1 MQRTRKRYSK
11 GKRVDMRK
19 GGRVRLHEGDQP
31 PFNNHDQIGPNQ
43 WDPHNPFADGHGT
56 GGGNG
61 NGGGSGGSPDNPF
74 SDTGDIPYGDTTEEQ
89 AAVAR
94 NQIEKAAQG
103 VVPEE
108 AKIKAPAALKTDDP
122 RFTGEGNFDFSIDW
136 QEGGNIG
143 KYSKT
148 AGGQTAEDLFKA
160 IHAGGGDS
168 VTIDNKTYG
177 WEDFHNLIKQD
188 KALHGTAK
196 PSKAYEAD
204 ATLMGDDPGDA
215 AAATVGDVKE
225 EDVTEGKI
233 DEVAKTQEIKEA
245 EDAKTER
252 VTGKTKGPK
261 TAQKVLSREA
271 ETEEIRL
278 LTQEAEAAGMP
289 SDAALEKAK
298 ANVVTGQLS
307 AGAIADKQTGVGG
320 QISETPQAESKSRE
334 AITGNAPQGD
344 ASQIGGVPTLQAA
357 TRQAV
362 TGAART
368 GAAASMI
375 AETGD
380 LPPQIAEAII
390 SDPAAVTAQI
400 DNEDVNVQAAVAA
413 LPTEALVSSQMETL
427 LAGMEDGET
436 PIWARPAVAAVQDML
451 AQRGLGVSTV
461 ARDSLFNAIIQTAL
475 PMAQSNAQALQQRA
489 TQNLSNQQQ
498 ANLAIAQ
505 QDMQRRMTN
514 VANSQ
519 TAASQTAQMAQQVA
533 IQQGTFGQ
541 QAAVTTAQLQQQSR
555 MQNIQNQQEAAKQT
569 AAQQQQANLANLSNE
584 QQMEVLNLQVEAD
597 RLGTEFSADQQ
608 VRLAKFQTAAD
619 FMAKNAAFSQDME
632 KANMTS
638 AERLELANLAAKNQ
652 AAAETMSSA
661 EKIELANL
669 EARMR
674 VGTVNAN
681 LANAMGI
688 AQLSSDQAIA
698 MQNAQ
703 VNAGM
708 DMANFSSEQQTE
720 LANSK
725 FMQSITVQDFSQE
738 QQAAMQNA
746 TSMASLDMATA
757 DQRTKLAITNAQSF
771 LQMDMANLNN
781 EQQSF
786 VMEAQ
791 MRQQALLSD
800 QAASNA
806 SSQFNAASQ
815 NQLDQYM
822 TGLAQQI
829 EITNGQRNDAMS
841 QFNATQQN
849 AAEAR
854 RVGNEQQANML
865 TAQLKTDVSK
875 FNDQQDF
882 NREQFNAQQSNAI
895 EQFNVNWRRD
905 ANKIDTAAINAVNQ
919 QNAQN
924 AFGMSNQAM
933 SFMWQELRDQMDY
946 SFKTYDNDQ
955 QRKAS
960 LIVAALG
967 NEQAA
972 DDDGWSENWS
982 GFSGLV
988 SNFLGTTTST

>member
-1 MQRTRKRYSK
+1 MHKTRKRYNK
-11 GKRVDMRK
+11 GGRLDMRK
-19 GGRVRLHEGDQP
+19 GGRVRLHAAGGPMEAARHQYQGLDNEGKPIYVDSVTGQP
-31 PFNNHDQIGPNQ
+31 SHAPHDGSTPPGTVSSPQ
-43 WDPHNPFADGHGT
+43 NPFR
-56 GGGNG
+56 
-61 NGGGSGGSPDNPF
+61 
-74 SDTGDIPYGDTTEEQ
+74 DTGNIPYGATTEEQ
-89 AAVAR
+89 AETAR
-94 NQIEKAAQG
+94 TQVEDAAKG
-103 VVPEE
+103 IVPDE
-108 AKIKAPAALKTDDP
+108 AKIKTPEKISRVGTEVRKEDIAKVGETADAKATKVTPASREKVTLQRTPEAARQQPTKSIREAGIERTRDRVEGP
-122 RFTGEGNFDFSIDW
+122 R
-136 QEGGNIG
+136 
-143 KYSKT
+143 
-148 AGGQTAEDLFKA
+148 TAE
-160 IHAGGGDS
+160 GT
-168 VTIDNKTYG
+168 VT
-177 WEDFHNLIKQD
+177 
-188 KALHGTAK
+188 
-196 PSKAYEAD
+196 
-204 ATLMGDDPGDA
+204 
-215 AAATVGDVKE
+215 
-225 EDVTEGKI
+225 
-233 DEVAKTQEIKEA
+233 
-245 EDAKTER
+245 
-252 VTGKTKGPK
+252 
-261 TAQKVLSREA
+261 REA
-271 ETEEIRL
+271 GVDEIRT

-289 SDAALEKAK
+289 SDQALEKAK
-298 ANVVTGQLS
+298 ADVIIGQLS
-307 AGAIADKQTGVGG
+307 AGAIADKQTGIGG
-320 QISETPQAESKSRE
+320 QVSETPQAEAKSRS
-334 AITGNAPQGD
+334 AITGAAPQGD
-344 ASQIGGVPTLQAA
+344 AAQIGGIPTLQAA

-362 TGAART
+362 TGTART
-368 GAAASMI
+368 GAAADML

-380 LPPQIAEAII
+380 LPPQIAEAVI
-390 SDPAAVTAQI
+390 SDPATVTAQI

-427 LAGMEDGET
+427 LAGMEEGET
-436 PIWARPAVAAVQDML
+436 PIWARPAVAAVQEMMV
-451 AQRGLGVSTV
+451 QRGLDVSTV

-498 ANLAIAQ
+498 ANLAVAQ

-519 TAASQTAQMAQQVA
+519 TSASQSAQMAQQVA
-533 IQQGTFGQ
+533 LQQGTFAQ
-541 QAAVTTAQLQQQSR
+541 QAGIRTAELQQQTR
-555 MQNIQNQQEAAKQT
+555 VQNLQNQQEAARLT
-569 AAQQQQANLANLSNE
+569 AQQQQQSNLANLSNE
-584 QQMEVLNLQVEAD
+584 QQMEALNLQVEAD
-597 RLGTEFSADQQ
+597 RLGAEFSAEQQ
-608 VRLAKFQTAAD
+608 VRLAEFQTAAD
-619 FMAKNAAFSQDME
+619 FMAKNAAFTQDME
-632 KANMTS
+632 KANLS
-638 AERLELANLAAKNQ
+638 SEDRVNLANLAAQNQ

-669 EARMR
+669 EAKMR
-674 VGTVNAN
+674 VGVTNAN

-703 VNAGM
+703 VIAGM
-708 DMANFSSEQQTE
+708 DMANFSTEQQTE

-725 FMQSITVQDFSQE
+725 FMQSITMQDFSQE

-746 TSMASLDMATA
+746 TAMASLDMATA

-786 VMEAQ
+786 VMDAQ

-800 QAASNA
+800 QAAANA
-806 SSQFNAASQ
+806 ASQFNAASQ

-829 EITNGQRNDAMS
+829 ELTNAQRNDAMS

-854 RVGNEQQANML
+854 RVGNIQQANML
-865 TAQLKTDVSK
+865 SAQLQTDVSK
-875 FNDQQDF
+875 FNEQQEF
-882 NREQFNAQQSNAI
+882 NREQFNASQANAI

-933 SFMWQELRDQMDY
+933 AFMWQELRDQMDY

-972 DDDGWSENWS
+972 DEDGWSENWG
-982 GFSGLV
+982 GFSTLV
-988 SNFLGTTTST
+988 SNFLGG

>member
-1 MQRTRKRYSK
+1 MHKTRKRYHK

-19 GGRVRLHEGDQP
+19 GGRVALNQGGQHNFDREVLEWFPHHPADQSGVHSGG
-31 PFNNHDQIGPNQ
+31 N
-43 WDPHNPFADGHGT
+43 

-61 NGGGSGGSPDNPF
+61 TPGTAPSSPFP
-74 SDTGDIPYGDTTEEQ
+74 DTGNIPYGQVTDAEST
-89 AAVAR
+89 VAR
-94 NQIEKAAQG
+94 EQIEDAAQG
-103 VVPEE
+103 IVPDE
-108 AKIKAPAALKTDDP
+108 AKIKDPTALKTGP
-122 RFTGEGNFDFSIDW
+122 
-136 QEGGNIG
+136 
-143 KYSKT
+143 
-148 AGGQTAEDLFKA
+148 
-160 IHAGGGDS
+160 
-168 VTIDNKTYG
+168 TY
-177 WEDFHNLIKQD
+177 E
-188 KALHGTAK
+188 ATAK
-196 PSKAYEAD
+196 LADYDPSKAAAGVVMSAPKEPVERQKTPLEAKKQ
-204 ATLMGDDPGDA
+204 TTGP
-215 AAATVGDVKE
+215 
-225 EDVTEGKI
+225 
-233 DEVAKTQEIKEA
+233 AKTA
-245 EDAKTER
+245 DTTT
-252 VTGKTKGPK
+252 VTGKTRGPK

-298 ANVVTGQLS
+298 ADVITGQLS
-307 AGAIADKQTGVGG
+307 AGATITGGPTGIGG
-320 QISETPQAESKSRE
+320 QMSDTPQAESKSRE
-334 AITGNAPQGD
+334 GITGTAPQGD
-344 ASQIGGVPTLQAA
+344 ASQIGGIPTLQAA

-362 TGAART
+362 TGTART

-380 LPPQIAEAII
+380 LPPAVAEAII
-390 SDPAAVTAQI
+390 SDPATVTAQI
-400 DNEDVNVQAAVAA
+400 DNEDVTVQAAVAA

-436 PIWARPAVAAVQDML
+436 PIWARPAVASVQEMM
-451 AQRGLGVSTV
+451 AQRGLDVSTV

-498 ANLAIAQ
+498 ANLQLSQ
-505 QDMQRRMTN
+505 QDMQRRMAN

-519 TAASQTAQMAQQVA
+519 TAASQSAQMAQQVS
-533 IQQGTFGQ
+533 IQQGTFEQ
-541 QAAVTTAQLQQQSR
+541 QAGIRTAELQQQTR
-555 MQNIQNQQEAAKQT
+555 QQNLQNQQEAAKQT

-584 QQMEVLNLQVEAD
+584 QQMEALNLQVEAD
-597 RLGTEFSADQQ
+597 RLGAEFSAEQQ
-608 VRLAKFQTAAD
+608 VNLAKFQTAAD

-669 EARMR
+669 EAKMR
-674 VGTVNAN
+674 VGVTNAN

-703 VNAGM
+703 VIAGM
-708 DMANFSSEQQTE
+708 DMANFSSEQQTQ

-800 QAASNA
+800 QAAANA

-822 TGLAQQI
+822 TGLAQQV
-829 EITNGQRNDAMS
+829 ELTNKQRNDAMS
-841 QFNATQQN
+841 QFNATQEN
-849 AAEAR
+849 AASAR
-854 RVGNEQQANML
+854 RAGNIQQANL
-865 TAQLKTDVSK
+865 LGAQLKTDVSK
-875 FNDQQDF
+875 FNDQQAF
-882 NREQFNAQQSNAI
+882 NREQFNAQQANAI

-924 AFGMSNQAM
+924 AFGMSTQAM
-933 SFMWQELRDQMDY
+933 GFMWQELRDQMDY

-967 NEQAA
+967 NEAA
-972 DDDGWSENWS
+972 VDDS
-982 GFSGLV
+982 GNFSTAFTGFTDLL
-988 SNFLGTTTST
+988 SNIGGA

>member
-1 MQRTRKRYSK
+1 MQRTRKRYNK

-19 GGRVRLHEGDQP
+19 GGRVRLHKGDEVP
-31 PFNNHDQIGPNQ
+31 ILNHTLNESSNR
-43 WDPHNPFADGHGT
+43 WMPHNPFADGHGT

-61 NGGGSGGSPDNPF
+61 GGSISPENPF
-74 SDTGDIPYGDTTEEQ
+74 PDTGDIPYGATTEDQ
-89 AAVAR
+89 ATKAR
-94 NQIEKAAQG
+94 EQIEEAAQG

-136 QEGGNIG
+136 QKGGNIG

-225 EDVTEGKI
+225 EDVTEGAAGQAAKQTAGP
-233 DEVAKTQEIKEA
+233 AKTA
-245 EDAKTER
+245 GTER
-252 VTGKTKGPK
+252 VTGKTRGPK

-320 QISETPQAESKSRE
+320 QISDTPQAESKSRE

-362 TGAART
+362 TGTART

-400 DNEDVNVQAAVAA
+400 DNEDVTVQAAVAA

-972 DDDGWSENWS
+972 DADGWSENWS

>member
-1 MQRTRKRYSK
+1 MHKTRKRYNK
-11 GKRVDMRK
+11 GKRVDMRN
-19 GGRVRLHEGDQP
+19 GGRVRLHKGDQP
-31 PFNNHDQIGPNQ
+31 PLLNHEHDEERNT
-43 WDPHNPFADGHGT
+43 WTPHDPFADGHE
-56 GGGNG
+56 GGSGN
-61 NGGGSGGSPDNPF
+61 NTGGSGGSPKNPF
-74 SDTGDIPYGDTTEEQ
+74 PDTENIPYGATTEEQ
-89 AAVAR
+89 AETAR
-94 NQIEKAAQG
+94 KQIEEAARG
-103 VVPEE
+103 EGLKGE
-108 AKIKAPAALKTDDP
+108 AKIPTPRKLQKGLPEGFSFEPLEGVKYPDDDIGIDPPIDP
-122 RFTGEGNFDFSIDW
+122 RVPFDPRRGRSAPSADSRFERGRPPP
-136 QEGGNIG
+136 QEFRWAYGPD
-143 KYSKT
+143 
-148 AGGQTAEDLFKA
+148 GQK
-160 IHAGGGDS
+160 
-168 VTIDNKTYG
+168 
-177 WEDFHNLIKQD
+177 IKVALDTQD
-188 KALHGTAK
+188 
-196 PSKAYEAD
+196 YEAD
-204 ATLMGDDPGDA
+204 ATLMGDDTGSAVAGTVGPTGAETVTTGRAERARTQRAKPAKRAGIQRVVEKTRGPRTAEGKVTREA
-215 AAATVGDVKE
+215 AA
-225 EDVTEGKI
+225 
-233 DEVAKTQEIKEA
+233 DEIREL
-245 EDAKTER
+245 TER
-252 VTGKTKGPK
+252 
-261 TAQKVLSREA
+261 
-271 ETEEIRL
+271 
-278 LTQEAEAAGMP
+278 AEAAGMP

-298 ANVVTGQLS
+298 ADVITGTLS
-307 AGAIADKQTGVGG
+307 AGAIADKQTGIGG
-320 QISETPQAESKSRE
+320 QMSDTPQAESKSRQ
-334 AITGNAPQGD
+334 AITGSASEGD
-344 ASQIGGVPTLQAA
+344 ASQIGGIPTLQAA

-362 TGAART
+362 TGTART

-390 SDPAAVTAQI
+390 SDPATVTAQI
-400 DNEDVNVQAAVAA
+400 DNEDVSVQAAVAA

-427 LAGMEDGET
+427 LAGMEEGET
-436 PIWARPAVAAVQDML
+436 PIWARPAVASVQEMM
-451 AQRGLGVSTV
+451 AQRGLDVSTV

-498 ANLAIAQ
+498 ANLAVSQ

-519 TAASQTAQMAQQVA
+519 TAASQSAQMAQQVS
-533 IQQGTFGQ
+533 IQQGTFEQ
-541 QAAVTTAQLQQQSR
+541 QAGIRTAELQQQTGQ
-555 MQNIQNQQEAAKQT
+555 QNLQNQQEAAKQT

-584 QQMEVLNLQVEAD
+584 QQMEALNLQVEAD
-597 RLGTEFSADQQ
+597 RLGAEFSAEQQ
-608 VRLAKFQTAAD
+608 VNLAKFQTAAD

-669 EARMR
+669 EAKMR
-674 VGTVNAN
+674 VGITNAN
-681 LANAMGI
+681 LANAMGV

-703 VNAGM
+703 VIAGM
-708 DMANFSSEQQTE
+708 DMANFSAEQQTE

-725 FMQSITVQDFSQE
+725 FMQSITIQDFSQE

-746 TSMASLDMATA
+746 TAMASLDMATV
-757 DQRTKLAITNAQSF
+757 DQRTKLSITNAQNF

-786 VMEAQ
+786 VVAAQ

-800 QAASNA
+800 QAAFNA
-806 SSQFNAASQ
+806 SEQFNAASQ

-829 EITNGQRNDAMS
+829 ELTNTQRNDAME

-854 RVGNEQQANML
+854 RIGNIQQANML
-865 TAQLKTDVSK
+865 EAQMQTDVSK
-875 FNDQQDF
+875 FNDQQDY
-882 NREQFNAQQSNAI
+882 NREQFNTQQSNVI

-967 NEQAA
+967 NEAA
-972 DDDGWSENWS
+972 AGEDGWSENWS
-982 GFSGLV
+982 GFSTLI
-988 SNFLGTTTST
+988 TSMTGS